1 MHARIRRIRNRRR
14 LARLLQRFT
23 RDERGVQL
31 VEVTI
36 VIPLFLMLFAATAE
50 FGRYYYEYT
59 TLAKATRGGA
69 RYLSAALKGSGDG
82 TDKNI
87 VVFGNAG
94 GTGTPILDGLTTGQV
109 NITYQGGSAAIP
121 ETVTVSIQG
130 YTHQP
135 IFNLGALTKI
145 VGLNLAV
152 DVKPSV
158 TMRYLNTQPPPAS

>member
-1 MHARIRRIRNRRR
+1 MHARIRRIRNRLR

-69 RYLSAALKGSGDG
+69 RYLSAALKGTGDG
-82 TDKNI
+82 TAKNI
-87 VVFGNAG
+87 VVFGNTG
-94 GTGTPILDGLTTGQV
+94 GTGTPILDGLSTGQV